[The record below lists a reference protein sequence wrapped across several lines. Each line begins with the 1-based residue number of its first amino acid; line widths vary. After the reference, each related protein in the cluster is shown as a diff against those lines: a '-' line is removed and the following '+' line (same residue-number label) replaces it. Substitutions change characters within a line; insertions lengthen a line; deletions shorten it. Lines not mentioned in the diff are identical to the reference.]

1 MGHAERLA
9 DELHARYRNKTM
21 AMCQQIVAALLGHAD
36 WSTLQ
41 AAVAGGGPAGRPD
54 EEVAADIVG
63 ARRSHQLSVAWRL
76 LAGLDDEAQ
85 RDAARLD
92 HELLGG
98 PPTLS
103 QRYDPHYNEKRLRR
117 ARYAYDRLYAE
128 WTVAELA
135 PTGRP
140 VAIPEDD
147 LDVDLV
153 WRVEL
158 LPQTLR
164 AWLEHHRPQLDRWA
178 GMIGQLRVRQR
189 CTTDLLA
196 FAHAWGEFTL
206 AHGADIPRGLQV
218 YPVALCAR
226 WYAWQRCA
234 RASTLQ
240 IVGHDMPTARES
252 TGLHAAVREAE
263 EYFLLGQPREDFRA
277 LSPSA
282 REQQMRAGHTAV
294 RRCMLDTAAR
304 HTLRPAHGA
313 WLSFVP
319 LAADSRGVA

>member
-9 DELHARYRNKTM
+9 EALHARYRHKTM
-21 AMCQQIVAALLGHAD
+21 VACQHVVAALLGHDD
-36 WSTLQ
+36 WPSLQ
-41 AAVAGGGPAGRPD
+41 AAVAGGAPASRADD
-54 EEVAADIVG
+54 EVPVDVAR
-63 ARRSHQLSVAWRL
+63 ARRHHQLDVACRL

-85 RDAARLD
+85 REAARLD
-92 HELLGG
+92 RELLSG

-103 QRYDPHYNEKRLRR
+103 QRHDPHYNEKRLRR
-117 ARYAYDRLYAE
+117 ARYAFERLHAE
-128 WTVAELA
+128 WTVDEIA
-135 PTGRP
+135 PTGRA

-147 LDVDLV
+147 AEIDLI

-164 AWLEHHRPQLDRWA
+164 AWLEHHRPQFERWA
-178 GMIGQLRVRQR
+178 GMIAQLRVRQR
-189 CTTDLLA
+189 CLTELLA
-196 FAHAWGEFTL
+196 FAHAWGEFTI
-206 AHGADIPRGLQV
+206 AHGVDIPRGLQV
-218 YPVALCAR
+218 YPIALCAR

-234 RASTLQ
+234 RDSALQ
-240 IVGHDMPTARES
+240 IVGHGMPTNRDAAA
-252 TGLHAAVREAE
+252 LHAAIREAE

-304 HTLRPAHGA
+304 HGLRPAPRT
-313 WLSFVP
+313 WLTIAP
-319 LAADSRGVA
+319 LAAAR

>member
-9 DELHARYRNKTM
+9 EGLHARYRNKSM
-21 AMCQQIVAALLGHAD
+21 AACRRVVAALLGHED
-36 WSTLQ
+36 WSGLQ
-41 AAVAGGGPAGRPD
+41 AAVAGGGVPDRPD
-54 EEVAADIVG
+54 DEVAADVAN
-63 ARRSHQLSVAWRL
+63 ARRRHQLEVALRWL
-76 LAGLDDEAQ
+76 GGLDDDAQ

-92 HELLGG
+92 RERLSG
-98 PPTLS
+98 PPTIS
-103 QRYDPHYNEKRLRR
+103 QRYDPHYNDKRLRR
-117 ARYAYDRLYAE
+117 ARYAFERLYAE
-128 WTVAELA
+128 WTIDEIA

-147 LDVDLV
+147 PEIDLI

-158 LPQTLR
+158 LPQTLGAR
-164 AWLEHHRPQLDRWA
+164 LAHHRPQFERWA
-178 GMIGQLRVRQR
+178 DMIGRLRVRQR
-189 CTTDLLA
+189 CLTELLA

-218 YPVALCAR
+218 YPIALCAR

-234 RASTLQ
+234 RTSTLR
-240 IVGHDMPTARES
+240 IVGHDMPTDRDAAA
-252 TGLHAAVREAE
+252 LHAAIREAE

-313 WLSFVP
+313 WLSLVP
-319 LAADSRGVA
+319 LAAAPR